1 MASTLLKTNTIKN
14 SQVFEKDD
22 PTFSWTDKEME
33 VLFES
38 VQILKVNME
47 AEGVD
52 WENLRAKYEKIM
64 EIVHENYPKTGDIE
78 EFPHGECIKSYTKH
92 VLQIKLKKFVL
103 MIRRLLIWLSK
114 KSGGERIIMN
124 FYDLILWICQRYLI
138 LLSDSVILDLLRG

>member
-1 MASTLLKTNTIKN
+1 MASTLLKTNTVKN

-78 EFPHGECIKSYTKH
+78 EFPHGECIQELHKARITNK
-92 VLQIKLKKFVL
+92 IKKIRSDDKKAVDL
-103 MIRRLLIWLSK
+103 AKQEEWWRKDNNELL
-114 KSGGERIIMN
+114 
-124 FYDLILWICQRYLI
+124 
-138 LLSDSVILDLLRG
+138 

>member
-14 SQVFEKDD
+14 SQVFEKGD

-78 EFPHGECIKSYTKH
+78 EFPHGECIQELHKARITNK
-92 VLQIKLKKFVL
+92 IKKICSDDKKAVDL
-103 MIRRLLIWLSK
+103 AKQEEWWRKDNNELL
-114 KSGGERIIMN
+114 
-124 FYDLILWICQRYLI
+124 
-138 LLSDSVILDLLRG
+138 

>member
-64 EIVHENYPKTGDIE
+64 EIVHEN
-78 EFPHGECIKSYTKH
+78 
-92 VLQIKLKKFVL
+92 
-103 MIRRLLIWLSK
+103 RRH
-114 KSGGERIIMN
+114 
-124 FYDLILWICQRYLI
+124 
-138 LLSDSVILDLLRG
+138 

>member
-38 VQILKVNME
+38 VQILKVNIE

-78 EFPHGECIKSYTKH
+78 EFPHGECIQELHKA
-92 VLQIKLKKFVL
+92 
-103 MIRRLLIWLSK
+103 
-114 KSGGERIIMN
+114 RITNKI
-124 FYDLILWICQRYLI
+124 
-138 LLSDSVILDLLRG
+138 

>member
-78 EFPHGECIKSYTKH
+78 EFPHGECIQELHKARITNK
-92 VLQIKLKKFVL
+92 IKKIRSDDKKAVDL
-103 MIRRLLIWLSK
+103 AKQEEWWRKDNNELL
-114 KSGGERIIMN
+114 
-124 FYDLILWICQRYLI
+124 
-138 LLSDSVILDLLRG
+138 

>member
-22 PTFSWTDKEME
+22 PTFCWTDKEME

-78 EFPHGECIKSYTKH
+78 EFPHGECIQELHKARITNK
-92 VLQIKLKKFVL
+92 IKKIRSDDKKAVDL
-103 MIRRLLIWLSK
+103 AKQEEWWRKDNNELL
-114 KSGGERIIMN
+114 
-124 FYDLILWICQRYLI
+124 
-138 LLSDSVILDLLRG
+138 

>member
-78 EFPHGECIKSYTKH
+78 EFPHGECIQELHKARITNK
-92 VLQIKLKKFVL
+92 IKKIRSDDKKAVDL
-103 MIRRLLIWLSK
+103 AKQKEWWRKDNNELL
-114 KSGGERIIMN
+114 
-124 FYDLILWICQRYLI
+124 
-138 LLSDSVILDLLRG
+138 

>member
-52 WENLRAKYEKIM
+52 WENLRAKHEKIM

-78 EFPHGECIKSYTKH
+78 EFPHGECIQELHKARITNK
-92 VLQIKLKKFVL
+92 IKKIRSDDKKAVDL
-103 MIRRLLIWLSK
+103 AKQEEWWRKDNNELL
-114 KSGGERIIMN
+114 
-124 FYDLILWICQRYLI
+124 
-138 LLSDSVILDLLRG
+138 

>member
-22 PTFSWTDKEME
+22 PTFSWTDKETE

-78 EFPHGECIKSYTKH
+78 EFPHGECIQELHKARITNK
-92 VLQIKLKKFVL
+92 IKKIRSDDKKAVDL
-103 MIRRLLIWLSK
+103 AKQEEWWRKDNNELL
-114 KSGGERIIMN
+114 
-124 FYDLILWICQRYLI
+124 
-138 LLSDSVILDLLRG
+138 

>member
-14 SQVFEKDD
+14 SQVFEKGD

-78 EFPHGECIKSYTKH
+78 EFPHGECIQELHKARITNK
-92 VLQIKLKKFVL
+92 IKKIRSDDKKAVDL
-103 MIRRLLIWLSK
+103 AKQEEWWRKDNNELL
-114 KSGGERIIMN
+114 
-124 FYDLILWICQRYLI
+124 
-138 LLSDSVILDLLRG
+138 